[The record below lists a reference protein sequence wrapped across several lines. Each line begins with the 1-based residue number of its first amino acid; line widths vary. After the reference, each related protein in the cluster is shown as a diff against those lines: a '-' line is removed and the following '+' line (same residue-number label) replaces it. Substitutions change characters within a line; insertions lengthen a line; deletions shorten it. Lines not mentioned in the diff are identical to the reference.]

1 MNYSDELKIVWITP
15 MRTGA
20 RSSGSVMSKLNF
32 ENDNGKVQDAGVVHG
47 IGIPQGKEHY
57 KLIVNIRNPYSRSV
71 SIFHINKTRSE
82 KNHEKSFYDWVTK
95 KKHDHHDEFL
105 NIYIAN
111 QIKKLPKE
119 PDFYVRMENF
129 QDDIRSLWFVKENID
144 LLEQTISYNI
154 DKNRYSSEFDSC
166 GFSMKKSWKDYYD
179 EEMSE
184 IVYEKLKNEFLFFN
198 YDKNS
203 WK

>member
-1 MNYSDELKIVWITP
+1 
-15 MRTGA
+15 
-20 RSSGSVMSKLNF
+20 
-32 ENDNGKVQDAGVVHG
+32 
-47 IGIPQGKEHY
+47 
-57 KLIVNIRNPYSRSV
+57 
-71 SIFHINKTRSE
+71 
-82 KNHEKSFYDWVTK
+82 
-95 KKHDHHDEFL
+95 
-105 NIYIAN
+105 
-111 QIKKLPKE
+111 
-119 PDFYVRMENF
+119 MENF

-166 GFSMKKSWKDYYD
+166 GFLMKNSWKDYYD